1 MCETASAGRRAPWT
15 VARGLLLA
23 AVLGMGTALAQTLQT
38 EVIPLRHRLAAEMI
52 PLLQPLA
59 GPGGAVTGM
68 NNQLIVRASQENLAS
83 IQRVLAQMD
92 APQRRLMITVR
103 QGRAGQASGLDAGA
117 AANLG
122 SDRLRV
128 LAGGP
133 VPNSGAGVQ
142 YRSGDRQVTGAI
154 REYSTQGQDSSEQRV
169 QAVEGQP
176 AMIQVGQS
184 LPVPQRQVVRGPGG
198 ALQVIDRTEY
208 RDATTGFQVLPRV
221 NGQQVTLD
229 INPQRNTPGAF
240 PGSVNV
246 QQVSTQVSGRL
257 GDWIELGGVLDSASG
272 SGGGLLHRQSGS
284 GSEQRS
290 VLVKVEEVP

>member
-1 MCETASAGRRAPWT
+1 MTGKAAACL
-15 VARGLLLA
+15 VLA
-23 AVLGMGTALAQTLQT
+23 AALSGGAALAQALQT
-38 EVIPLRHRLAAEMI
+38 EIIPLRHRMAAEMI

-68 NNQLIVRASQENLAS
+68 NSQLIVRASPEHLAG

-92 APQRRLMITVR
+92 APPRRLMITVR
-103 QGRAGQASGLDAGA
+103 QGRTGHASGLDAGA
-117 AANLG
+117 AASLG

-169 QAVEGQP
+169 QAIEGQP

-184 LPVPQRQVVRGPGG
+184 MPVPQRQVVRGPGG
-198 ALQVIDRTEY
+198 VVQVIDGTQY

-229 INPQRNTPGAF
+229 INPQRNTPGAY
-240 PGSVNV
+240 PGSMQV
-246 QQVSTQVSGRL
+246 QQLSTQVSGRL
-257 GDWIELGGVLDSASG
+257 GEWIELGGVLDSASG
-272 SGGGLLHRQSGS
+272 GSSGQLYRQSGS
-284 GSEQRS
+284 GTEQRS
-290 VLVKVEEVP
+290 VQVRVEELP